1 MSDDSCDTI
10 WLAGLEEDARFFD
23 ERLRLLSTPPSPLSP
38 PSPLLLSQ
46 RIQVSPPSPLTDH
59 SLRYVKKCYKMKNIR
74 VFDNYLLQ
82 NSRT

>member
-46 RIQVSPPSPLTDH
+46 RYIPQVSPASSLTE
-59 SLRYVKKCYKMKNIR
+59 
-74 VFDNYLLQ
+74 
-82 NSRT
+82 